1 VGSGERAAVAERAS
15 RRDSVAARVD
25 FFGLPLDPLS
35 LEDAVREV
43 ERFIAERSA
52 AEHGC
57 LCPTTLIRSRDDARY
72 RETLSRFRLVTADGQ
87 SIVWVSRLLGV
98 HVPERVAGIDLML
111 ALLPVAEAK
120 GYRVF
125 LLGTTPD
132 ALAEAVESIRRRY
145 PLINIV
151 GAHHG
156 YFLPSEE
163 AAVVAQIAAAKPDLL
178 FLGMETPAK
187 EYFVARHQPTLQV
200 PFALGVGWTL
210 DLLAGRKRR
219 APRWLQRIGFEW
231 AFRVAQEP
239 RRLGRR
245 FLVGNLRFVFLVARQ
260 LPSVVRSQRDRR
272 RQVGHG

>member
-1 VGSGERAAVAERAS
+1 
-15 RRDSVAARVD
+15 
-25 FFGLPLDPLS
+25 
-35 LEDAVREV
+35 VREV
-43 ERFIAERSA
+43 ERFIAERSP

-57 LCPTTLIRSRDDARY
+57 LCPTTLIRSREDVRY

-187 EYFVARHQPTLQV
+187 EYFVARHQATLQV

-219 APRWLQRIGFEW
+219 APRWLQRTGFEW

-260 LPSVVRSQRDRR
+260 LPSVVRSHRERR

>member
-1 VGSGERAAVAERAS
+1 VATRSPAQHAS
-15 RRDSVAARVD
+15 RDGQPASRVD

-35 LEDAVREV
+35 LDDAVRAV
-43 ERFIAERSA
+43 EGLIAEGTA

-57 LCPTTLIRSRDDARY
+57 LCPTTLIRSRDDPTY
-72 RETLSRFRLVTADGQ
+72 RETLSRFRMVTADGQ

-145 PLINIV
+145 PRITIV

-156 YFLPSEE
+156 YFSASEE

-200 PFALGVGWTL
+200 PFALGVGWTF

-219 APRWLQRIGFEW
+219 APRWMQRIGLEW

-245 FLVGNLRFVFLVARQ
+245 FMIGNVRFVLLVARR
-260 LPSVVRSQRDRR
+260 LPSARRSRR
-272 RQVGHG
+272 EGLRRMGHG